1 MQTHYRACNLCE
13 AICGLEIKVEDGK
26 VMSIAGDK
34 NDPFSRGHICP
45 KAVALKDIYE
55 DPNRLKFPM
64 KRTQNG
70 WQQISWEQAFE
81 EVVTNIKQIQ
91 AKYGNDAVGVYQG
104 NPSIHNSGT
113 FMTAPY
119 FFKTLRTKNMFS
131 ATSADQLPHHFAAW
145 QMFGHP
151 MLMPIP
157 DIDFTDFMLII
168 GGNPIASNG
177 SIMTVPDV
185 EHRLKAIQKRGG
197 KIVVIDPRRTE
208 TAAKADQHLF
218 IKPNNDVFL
227 LLAMINVLFAENK
240 VNLSHLS
247 DFTDDLDVLREITAE
262 YTPEKVVKLTGIS
275 ANDIRQLTLDFANAP
290 TAVCYGRVG
299 VSTQAFGT
307 LSLWLI
313 NAINVITGNLDKQG
327 GSMFTLPAVDFLAR
341 SKNENRFARWHS
353 RVRGLPE
360 FSGELPVAT
369 LAEEMLTEGDGQ
381 IKAMFTSCGN
391 PVLSTPNGVQL
402 DEAFADLEYMVAFD
416 IYINETTRHANL
428 ILPPATGLEV
438 AHYDMTFNVLAVRN
452 TTKYSEPTF
461 EKTEGA
467 KFDWEI
473 FDELR
478 QRMLGEEDIK
488 LTNPEEKIDLGLKFG
503 PYQLS
508 LQALKDNPHG
518 IDLGEMKPCLPNRL
532 LTSDKRIKLAPEILV
547 KDMERLKKVFENAQ
561 TDSNFNLL
569 LIGRRHLRDNNSWM
583 HNSHRLVKGNNRCTL
598 MIHSKDAEKM
608 GIENHQI
615 VSVASRVGEI
625 EIPAEITDTMM
636 EGVVCMP
643 HGYGHHRAGIQMDIA
658 AQHAG
663 VSVNDLTDELYLDDL
678 TGNAAFNGV
687 AVRVEALVEV

>member
-64 KRTQNG
+64 KRTENG
-70 WQQISWEQAFE
+70 WLQISWEQAFE
-81 EVVTNIKQIQ
+81 EVVTNLKNIQ

-157 DIDFTDFMLII
+157 DIDYTDFMVII

-208 TAAKADQHLF
+208 TAAKADKHLF

-227 LLAMINVLFAENK
+227 LLAMINVIFAENK
-240 VNLSHLS
+240 VNLSKLS
-247 DFTDDLDVLREITAE
+247 DFTDELDVLRQITAE
-262 YTPEKVVKLTGIS
+262 YIPEKVVKLTGIS
-275 ANDIRQLTLDFANAP
+275 AYDIRQLTLDFANAP

-341 SKNENRFARWHS
+341 SKNENRFNRWQS

-360 FSGELPVAT
+360 FSGELPVAVM
-369 LAEEMLTEGDGQ
+369 AEEMQTEGEGR
-381 IKAMFTSCGN
+381 IRAMMVSCGN

-478 QRMLGEEDIK
+478 QRMLGDEDIK

-547 KDMERLKKVFENAQ
+547 KDMERLYKVFENAQ

-598 MIHSKDAEKM
+598 MMHSKDAEKI

-615 VSVASRVGEI
+615 VSVISRVGEI

>member
-240 VNLSHLS
+240 VNLGHLS

-313 NAINVITGNLDKQG
+313 NAINIITGNLDKQG